1 VWLAVVGLSEAAPHA
16 TLHVVTADG
25 IDPVTHDRTL
35 SRIADRTAEIDDA
48 LWITSGALA
57 SNAVSAAGLT
67 AEDVRSATFNKPPW
81 GKRGYDEKSVD
92 DFLQRAV
99 RRLDG
104 QGELSADDARQVCF
118 TKPPIGKRGY
128 NEDEVDSFLDA
139 LAATIARLDDR
150 A

>member
-1 VWLAVVGLSEAAPHA
+1 MS
-16 TLHVVTADG
+16 D
-25 IDPVTHDRTL
+25 
-35 SRIADRTAEIDDA
+35 
-48 LWITSGALA
+48 
-57 SNAVSAAGLT
+57 AGLT

-81 GKRGYDEKSVD
+81 GKRGYAENSVD
-92 DFLQRAV
+92 DFPQLAV

-104 QGELSADDARQVCF
+104 QAELSADDVRQVCF

>member
-1 VWLAVVGLSEAAPHA
+1 MS
-16 TLHVVTADG
+16 D
-25 IDPVTHDRTL
+25 
-35 SRIADRTAEIDDA
+35 
-48 LWITSGALA
+48 
-57 SNAVSAAGLT
+57 AGLT

-81 GKRGYDEKSVD
+81 GKRGYDEKPVD

-99 RRLDG
+99 RRLG
-104 QGELSADDARQVCF
+104 QGELSADDVRQVCF

-139 LAATIARLDDR
+139 LAATIARLDAR